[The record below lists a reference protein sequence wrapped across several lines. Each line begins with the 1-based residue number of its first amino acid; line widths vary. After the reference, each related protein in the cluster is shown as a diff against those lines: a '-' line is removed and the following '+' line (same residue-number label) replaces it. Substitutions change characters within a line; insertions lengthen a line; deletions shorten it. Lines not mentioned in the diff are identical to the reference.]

1 MAVQQEEFVTK
12 NDPFAAIEDR
22 PTGGASNL
30 VVQGWDDPYKSEP
43 KKDYIEEFKVTEESQ
58 FIRFIA
64 DVPPLRYLEH
74 FLTVPGRRS
83 YTCLKDNCPACNA
96 GSIAT
101 PKRLFSV
108 ALVTEDG
115 AVLQKLS
122 CRVKL
127 FNKLTMIN
135 SDKRQGPLNGITR
148 NGTFTPT
155 YWEIKKTGQGLGTD
169 YHMSIY
175 SGEDLVEEGFNI
187 SKIESDIAEM
197 QPLDSSAIRVDTY
210 EALLKLINENPQQ
223 QGK

>member
-1 MAVQQEEFVTK
+1 MAIQQEDLVTK
-12 NDPFAAIEDR
+12 DDPFASIEDR
-22 PTGGASNL
+22 PAGASSNL
-30 VVQGWDDPYKSEP
+30 IVQGWDDPYKSQP
-43 KKDYIEEFKVTEESQ
+43 KKDYVEDFKVTEDSQ

-96 GSIAT
+96 GSVAT

-108 ALVTEDG
+108 ALVTKDG

-135 SDKRQGPLNGITR
+135 SDKRQGPLNGVTR
-148 NGTFTPT
+148 NGVFTPS

-169 YHMSIY
+169 YHMSLY
-175 SGEDLVEEGFNI
+175 TGEELTEEGFNI
-187 SKIESDIAEM
+187 SKIESDIAGM
-197 QPLDSSAIRVDTY
+197 QPLDSSVIRVDTF
-210 EALLKLINENPQQ
+210 EVLQKILNENPQPSD
-223 QGK
+223 K